1 MKNLRAIGWVLLL
14 ALTLPFNS
22 ACIKAQTNHNF
33 ELVKNLDIFTALY
46 RELDRNYVDTLNSQK
61 LIENAVLY
69 MLGQLDPYTEFYPES
84 NTDDLR
90 QMTTGKYA
98 GIGSTIMY
106 RPKEKHCILTNL
118 YENMPAA
125 KAGLRPGD
133 VILSVDGEP
142 LAYEGKQKQ
151 EEFSAYVSG
160 KLRGEP
166 GTTIELKVQRPV
178 ADKDL
183 TFKVTRENI
192 VIPSVS
198 LHTMV
203 ADSIGYLHLN
213 GYVDGTS
220 EEVRRAIVDLKK
232 QGAKAF
238 ILNLCSNPG
247 GVVDEAVKTVNLFL
261 PRGKEVVSRKGKT
274 KESNYKYKTTDDPLD
289 PSSPLVV
296 LTDFGS
302 ASASE
307 ITSGALQDYDRA
319 VIMGQRTY
327 GKGLVQQSLELPYN
341 TAVKLTTA
349 RYYLPSGRCV
359 QAYEFKDGEPV
370 HLPDSLTKEFRT
382 AAGRIVRDGGGIT
395 PDIEVK
401 EDSMPALIPYLVASD
416 QLTDYCVRY
425 RNTHD
430 TIASPTEFR
439 LTDEEYTDF
448 TEFMRGENFTYDR
461 QSLKALDVLRK
472 IIQSDGLADEAKAE
486 LDALEAKLKSNL
498 ENDFKRYEPIIRF
511 AVESNIVEY
520 YYYNRGRGLY
530 NVPRNNMIK
539 EAIKLLQNPDL
550 YRRVLNGEPAA

>member
-1 MKNLRAIGWVLLL
+1 MKKLRAISAILLL
-14 ALTLPFNS
+14 ALTLPFTS
-22 ACIKAQTNHNF
+22 VCIKAQTNHNF

-61 LIENAVLY
+61 LIENALLY
-69 MLGQLDPYTEFYPES
+69 MLNQLDPYTEFYPES
-84 NTDDLR
+84 NTEELR

-106 RPKEKHCILTNL
+106 RPKEKRCILTTL
-118 YENMPAA
+118 HENMPAA
-125 KAGLRPGD
+125 KAGLLPGD
-133 VILSVDGEP
+133 VILSVDGES
-142 LAYEGKQKQ
+142 LIYEGKQKQ

-166 GTTIELKVQRPV
+166 GTTIELKVKRPV
-178 ADKDL
+178 TDKTL

-203 ADSIGYLHLN
+203 TDSIGYLHLN
-213 GYVDGTS
+213 GFIEGTS
-220 EEVRRAIVDLKK
+220 EEVRRALVDLKK

-238 ILNLCSNPG
+238 ILNLCGNPG
-247 GVVDEAVKTVNLFL
+247 GVIEEAVKTTNLFL
-261 PRGKEVVSRKGKT
+261 PRGKEVVRRKGKT
-274 KESNYKYKTTDDPLD
+274 KESNYVYKTTDDPLD

-327 GKGLVQQSLELPYN
+327 GKGLVQQSLDLPYN
-341 TAVKLTTA
+341 TAVKLTIA

-401 EDSMPALIPYLVASD
+401 EDSLPDIVPYLVVSD

-430 TIASPTEFR
+430 TIVPAKKFR
-439 LTDEEYTDF
+439 LTDEEYADF
-448 TEFMRGENFTYDR
+448 TEFMIREGFTYDR
-461 QSLKALDVLRK
+461 QSLKALEVLRK
-472 IIQSDGLADEAKAE
+472 IVKSDGLADETSAE
-486 LDALEAKLKSNL
+486 LDALEAKLKSSL
-498 ENDFKRYEPIIRF
+498 EEDFKRYEPIIRF
-511 AVESNIVEY
+511 AVESNIVEF

-530 NVPRNNMIK
+530 NSYKNNMIK
-539 EAIKLLQNPDL
+539 EAIKLLQNPDRF
-550 YRRVLNGEPAA
+550 RRVLNGEPAA

>member
-1 MKNLRAIGWVLLL
+1 MWTHSIA
-14 ALTLPFNS
+14 
-22 ACIKAQTNHNF
+22 
-33 ELVKNLDIFTALY
+33 
-46 RELDRNYVDTLNSQK
+46 RNNSQK

-69 MLGQLDPYTEFYPES
+69 MLDQLDPYTEFYPES
-84 NTDDLR
+84 NTEDLR

-133 VILSVDGEP
+133 VILSVD
-142 LAYEGKQKQ
+142 
-151 EEFSAYVSG
+151 
-160 KLRGEP
+160 
-166 GTTIELKVQRPV
+166 QRPV

-203 ADSIGYLHLN
+203 ADSIGYLHLS
-213 GYVDGTS
+213 GYIDGTS

-448 TEFMRGENFTYDR
+448 TEFMRGENFTYDLSSQTVWLTKQKQNLMR
-461 QSLKALDVLRK
+461 LK
-472 IIQSDGLADEAKAE
+472 
-486 LDALEAKLKSNL
+486 
-498 ENDFKRYEPIIRF
+498 
-511 AVESNIVEY
+511 
-520 YYYNRGRGLY
+520 
-530 NVPRNNMIK
+530 
-539 EAIKLLQNPDL
+539 QN
-550 YRRVLNGEPAA
+550 

>member
-1 MKNLRAIGWVLLL
+1 MKKLRAISAILLL
-14 ALTLPFNS
+14 ALTLPFTS
-22 ACIKAQTNHNF
+22 VCIKAQTNHNF

-61 LIENAVLY
+61 LIENALLY
-69 MLGQLDPYTEFYPES
+69 MLNQLDPYTEYYPES
-84 NTDDLR
+84 NTEDLR

-98 GIGSTIMY
+98 GIGSTIVY

-125 KAGLRPGD
+125 KAGLLPGD
-133 VILSVDGEP
+133 IILSVDGEP
-142 LAYEGKQKQ
+142 LAYEGKLKQ

-166 GTTIELKVQRPV
+166 GTTIELKVKRPV
-178 ADKDL
+178 ADKTL

-192 VIPSVS
+192 IIPSVS

-203 ADSIGYLHLN
+203 TDSIGYLHLN
-213 GYVDGTS
+213 SFIEGTS
-220 EEVRRAIVDLKK
+220 EEVRRALVDLKK

-238 ILNLCSNPG
+238 ILNLCGNPG
-247 GVVDEAVKTVNLFL
+247 GVIEEAVKTTNLFL
-261 PRGKEVVSRKGKT
+261 PRGKEVVRRKGKT
-274 KESNYKYKTTDDPLD
+274 KESNYVYKTTDDPLD

-327 GKGLVQQSLELPYN
+327 GKGLVQQSLDLPYN
-341 TAVKLTTA
+341 TAVKLTIA

-401 EDSMPALIPYLVASD
+401 EDSLPDIVPYLVVSD

-430 TIASPTEFR
+430 TIAPAKKFR
-439 LTDEEYTDF
+439 LTDDEYADF
-448 TEFMRGENFTYDR
+448 TEFMIREGFTYDR
-461 QSLKALDVLRK
+461 QSLKALEVLRK
-472 IIQSDGLADEAKAE
+472 IVKSDGLADETSAE
-486 LDALEAKLKSNL
+486 LDALEAKLKSSL
-498 ENDFKRYEPIIRF
+498 EEDFKRYEPIIRF
-511 AVESNIVEY
+511 AVESNIVEF

-530 NVPRNNMIK
+530 NSYKNNMIK
-539 EAIKLLQNPDL
+539 EAIKLLQNPDRF
-550 YRRVLNGEPAA
+550 RRVLNGEPAA